1 MKRLSFIILWRV
13 YLYASNAIRFAIF
26 DRHVIIRC
34 WLPHYSCFSS
44 RRLSRCMV
52 AVEGCSFVFLYLWM
66 ESAFDGSIRAQFER
80 NWWNW
85 TFQMQMCCT
94 PSPLSQSLPP
104 TTSNFARSFGCAI
117 SWYVKWLKMSV
128 QRQLPH
134 TDRRCH
140 AFDACVRLC
149 RSTKINQIND
159 DGVIEA
165 VTRTLNLLARQRR
178 RKTFRV
184 SVLLSHTVL
193 LHSKMTTH
201 SCIHFRCASAAQKT
215 ASADIA
221 RRQSVCVWG
230 FLSTN
235 HTLARP
241 LVPMKF
247 RNWKWKL
254 ISVNYESS
262 WSGTHQMR
270 HTMTATVWHEH
281 ARLNHNHNARLQLL
295 FVLYEFP
302 SISCNAAYGF
312 MQHRR
317 SPTFQFHSVYSSDL
331 ASS

>member
-66 ESAFDGSIRAQFER
+66 ESAFDGSIGAQFER

-128 QRQLPH
+128 QRQHPH

-221 RRQSVCVWG
+221 RRQSVCVRG
-230 FLSTN
+230 FEHEPHARSPISTHEISQLKVKIN
-235 HTLARP
+235 FSKLRKQLEWHAPNETHDDGYGLARARAP
-241 LVPMKF
+241 QSQP
-247 RNWKWKL
+247 
-254 ISVNYESS
+254 
-262 WSGTHQMR
+262 QC
-270 HTMTATVWHEH
+270 TATAAVCSV
-281 ARLNHNHNARLQLL
+281 R
-295 FVLYEFP
+295 
-302 SISCNAAYGF
+302 ISFHF
-312 MQHRR
+312 M
-317 SPTFQFHSVYSSDL
+317 
-331 ASS
+331 